1 MDIMGINRLAKGI
14 LDGIYSTTT
23 EFLSL
28 KLSKMQ

>member
-1 MDIMGINRLAKGI
+1 MRLFRLSLAKGT
-14 LDGIYSTTT
+14 LDAIYSTTT

>member
-1 MDIMGINRLAKGI
+1 MRLLRLSLAKET
-14 LDGIYSTTT
+14 LDAIYSTTT

>member
-1 MDIMGINRLAKGI
+1 MRLFRLSLAKGI
-14 LDGIYSTTT
+14 LDAIYSTTT